1 MAHFQKRHSEIDW
14 VPQGLHFCG
23 LRPSKCYGWY
33 GRCGP
38 ALQGGYGLVGKVM
51 PRTLPQHP
59 SKTAFHKGP
68 ELERTFRVI
77 RFLWKP
83 YLEAHDVKQNLPLK
97 LESLRL

>member
-1 MAHFQKRHSEIDW
+1 
-14 VPQGLHFCG
+14 
-23 LRPSKCYGWY
+23 
-33 GRCGP
+33 
-38 ALQGGYGLVGKVM
+38 M
-51 PRTLPQHP
+51 PRTLSQHP
-59 SKTAFHKGP
+59 NKTAFHKGP